1 MTGAFRNAYDDAQR
15 AGSYAGLDWPGTYHL
30 AWRELNDLIRPPTR
44 GRRALDFGC
53 GTGRSTRL
61 LAGLGYEAQ
70 GIDISPAMVEQARAR
85 DPRGDYRVV
94 AADRAPDLPPGAY
107 ALVLASYTF
116 DNIPLD
122 SRPGLLDALRRSL
135 EDGGRLVIVA
145 STPLVYTHEWV
156 SFTTAQFPDNRAARD
171 GDRVRIVML
180 DVPDQRPI
188 EDILCS
194 DEGHRRLFRGAGL
207 AVLDVRRPLGRAGE
221 PWRWASEERIAPW
234 SIYVLG
240 ASPREGR

>member
-1 MTGAFRNAYDDAQR
+1 M
-15 AGSYAGLDWPGTYHL
+15 
-30 AWRELNDLIRPPTR
+30 R

-61 LAGLGYEAQ
+61 LAGLGYQVQ
-70 GIDISPAMVEQARAR
+70 GVDISPAMVEQARTR
-85 DPRGDYRVV
+85 DPSGDYRIV
-94 AADRAPDLPPGAY
+94 AAGRAPDLPQGAY

-122 SRPGLLDALRRSL
+122 SRLGLLAALRRSL
-135 EDGGRLVIVA
+135 EDGGRLIVVA
-145 STPLVYTHEWV
+145 STPLVYTHEWA
-156 SFTTAQFPDNRAARD
+156 SFTTARFPENRAARD
-171 GDRVRIVML
+171 GDRVRVVML

-194 DEGHRRLFRGAGL
+194 DEGHRRLFGAAGL
-207 AVLDVRRPLGRAGE
+207 AVLDVRRPLGQAGE
-221 PWRWASEERIAPW
+221 PWQWASEERIAPW

-240 ASPREGR
+240 ARREEGG